1 MNDRTVTP
9 EMQSEI
15 LDLIDKEMDGV
26 LEDDINDDKSAV
38 FEDRLSQLVKD
49 LAKTNPTLSK
59 KLDAILNHYKKQKQA
74 NAEPAEGDKKKKRG
88 EKKKKK
94 KEPKK
99 DDEPV
104 EVTKESILEM
114 IGDYWNDMDPDDIIK
129 AVGTD
134 NLITSEIQKA
144 IDDWNTKYPD
154 DLIADSWVAELLQQY
169 LDDLGLDEEDDIE
182 TNRGKD
188 SDISTEE
195 DQQSRRAAE
204 MSANMNTSFH
214 SSRVTRYKI
223 MNEDGTYASA
233 KQLYEPADTIDK
245 RVQEILE
252 ERGAYEFVDRGYL
265 GTIFQEDPDID
276 VYYLK
281 SHESGVSQG
290 ATFLAIEWTNELAS
304 LIKKKHFNG
313 KSSVD
318 LSQYIKPVTLT
329 FNGEKRQFVL
339 IGSMGV
345 TAGADAAVA
354 QSYAN
359 QESLLN
365 AEYQKN
371 DEDFFISE
379 KYQNKI
385 DTINTG
391 RLDKQTLEVADDGTI
406 TRDIYTPIEDWVS
419 QSTEWDNGRGD

>member
-1 MNDRTVTP
+1 
-9 EMQSEI
+9 
-15 LDLIDKEMDGV
+15 
-26 LEDDINDDKSAV
+26 
-38 FEDRLSQLVKD
+38 
-49 LAKTNPTLSK
+49 
-59 KLDAILNHYKKQKQA
+59 
-74 NAEPAEGDKKKKRG
+74 
-88 EKKKKK
+88 
-94 KEPKK
+94 
-99 DDEPV
+99 
-104 EVTKESILEM
+104 M
-114 IGDYWNDMDPDDIIK
+114 IEDYWNDTDADDIIK

-144 IDDWNTKYPD
+144 IDDWNTKHPD

-169 LDDLGLDEEDDIE
+169 LDGLGLDEEDDIE

-204 MSANMNTSFH
+204 MSANMNSSFH

-233 KQLYEPADTIDK
+233 KQLYEPSDTIDK

-313 KSSVD
+313 KGSVD

>member
-1 MNDRTVTP
+1 
-9 EMQSEI
+9 
-15 LDLIDKEMDGV
+15 
-26 LEDDINDDKSAV
+26 
-38 FEDRLSQLVKD
+38 
-49 LAKTNPTLSK
+49 
-59 KLDAILNHYKKQKQA
+59 
-74 NAEPAEGDKKKKRG
+74 
-88 EKKKKK
+88 
-94 KEPKK
+94 
-99 DDEPV
+99 
-104 EVTKESILEM
+104 
-114 IGDYWNDMDPDDIIK
+114 
-129 AVGTD
+129 
-134 NLITSEIQKA
+134 
-144 IDDWNTKYPD
+144 
-154 DLIADSWVAELLQQY
+154 
-169 LDDLGLDEEDDIE
+169 
-182 TNRGKD
+182 
-188 SDISTEE
+188 
-195 DQQSRRAAE
+195 
-204 MSANMNTSFH
+204 MNTSFH

-345 TAGADAAVA
+345 TAGADEAVA

-406 TRDIYTPIEDWVS
+406 TRDVYTPIEDWVS